1 MILDL
6 KPEIIFETSRS
17 SGPGG
22 QHVNKTETRVT
33 LRFNVPQSNLLNDE
47 QKALIAEKLSS
58 HMTSDGDLLVSSQ
71 ETRSQLRNK
80 EICLERFYALLT
92 FAFRRKP
99 KRIATK
105 PSKAAKQK
113 RLDGKKILSQKKQN
127 RRKFDLD

>member
-47 QKALIAEKLSS
+47 QKALIAEKLKS

-92 FAFRRKP
+92 YAFRRKP

-127 RRKFDLD
+127 RRKFNID

>member
-1 MILDL
+1 MHCDF
-6 KPEIIFETSRS
+6 KNEIEFQTSRS

-33 LRFNVPQSNLLNDE
+33 LRFNVPSSVLLSAA
-47 QKALIAEKLSS
+47 QKALIMEKLSS
-58 HMTSDGDLLVSSQ
+58 HITMDGDILISSQ

-80 EICLERFYALLT
+80 EICIERFYALLT

-105 PSKAAKQK
+105 PSRLAKKK
-113 RLDGKKILSQKKQN
+113 RLDGKKKHSQKKQ
-127 RRKFDLD
+127 RRQKPGFD